1 MKFMKSTNGALFITG
16 AIMVVI
22 LVLLEK
28 FFGLISGTNMLFA
41 GVPVDPMLSL
51 LTVMGAAVVIMMTLF
66 SVMLS
71 RKMKL
76 KLK

>member
-1 MKFMKSTNGALFITG
+1 MKFIKSTNGALFITG

-41 GVPVDPMLSL
+41 DVPVDPTLTL